1 VSSEGWNDR
10 GWRRWFELTA
20 VLRSFPGLAIGVV
33 GASGVDSR
41 GANGEA
47 ASFLEQQI
55 GHVRG
60 EWSSE
65 RLASDP
71 RIAAGRAA
79 YQAFGAKPK
88 RHHSS
93 MESLLQAILSGRS
106 IPSVNPLV
114 DLNNAI
120 SLRHVIPVGGD
131 DLDPN
136 GRRHPLDDRDC

>member
-1 VSSEGWNDR
+1 
-10 GWRRWFELTA
+10 
-20 VLRSFPGLAIGVV
+20 
-33 GASGVDSR
+33 
-41 GANGEA
+41 
-47 ASFLEQQI
+47 
-55 GHVRG
+55 
-60 EWSSE
+60 
-65 RLASDP
+65 
-71 RIAAGRAA
+71 
-79 YQAFGAKPK
+79 
-88 RHHSS
+88 